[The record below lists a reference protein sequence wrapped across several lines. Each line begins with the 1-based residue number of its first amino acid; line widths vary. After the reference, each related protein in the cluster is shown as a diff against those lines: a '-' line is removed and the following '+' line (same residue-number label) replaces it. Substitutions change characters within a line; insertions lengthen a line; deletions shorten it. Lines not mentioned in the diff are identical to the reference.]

1 MLVLPFF
8 AVALHSPSV
17 RPPLSPSTA
26 ASRRACTVLL
36 AQRDASASVT
46 NRQAEA
52 RGDGAEWA
60 AAGVV
65 ASVASVI
72 ASTSEARS
80 VADETSFTA
89 ASSAVRRSAIISG
102 LEHGGPRGA
111 RVAAKKPER
120 ERGGVAKRR
129 WRAGPG
135 ESSEELEAA
144 RALRVV
150 ECDGDDGAES
160 TSVRIESGVP
170 RGVHCGVCSP
180 AAPPPAPPAPA
191 PPWGK
196 EGLVRKEETEEPN
209 E

>member
-1 MLVLPFF
+1 LL
-8 AVALHSPSV
+8 AVEEVSGRV
-17 RPPLSPSTA
+17 RLGPPLPS
-26 ASRRACTVLL
+26 RA
-36 AQRDASASVT
+36 RDADLGEVAISAP
-46 NRQAEA
+46 RGCDDWA
-52 RGDGAEWA
+52 RECIVLSARLISSWA

-111 RVAAKKPER
+111 RVAAQKPER